1 MAEIILSFFAVIGI
15 ALLAIRFFDTIFYR
29 KMETDIDLIV
39 NLSKKSEEE
48 IIALFELLSTV
59 RSSKSGKAATGRIF
73 YLCNEKSSLK
83 QDVIYHY
90 DKIFNLNGT
99 VIKKEDPIP
108 YSVFKE

>member
-15 ALLAIRFFDTIFYR
+15 VLLAIRIFDTIFYR

-39 NLSKKSEEE
+39 NLKGKSEEE
-48 IIALFELLSTV
+48 VIALFELLSTV
-59 RSSKSGKAATGRIF
+59 RSSKSGKAATGRIY
-73 YLCNEKSSLK
+73 YLCNEKYGIK
-83 QDVIYHY
+83 RETIYHY